1 MDQFR
6 VGMPRFQMML
16 SPRIGRHMQVPIPNL
31 LSKQFHS
38 SLQKK
43 SKNKQIQFIDKKLKD
58 NQALPT
64 IQKYKINFKSPS

>member
-1 MDQFR
+1 
-6 VGMPRFQMML
+6 MPRFQMML

-31 LSKQFHS
+31 LSKQFHL

-43 SKNKQIQFIDKKLKD
+43 NPKNKQIQFIDKKLKD

-64 IQKYKINFKSPS
+64 IQKYKINSKSPS